1 MSDQKKDKKSKK
13 ERSSNYEEKVV
24 IKGTLDDVLKVSVP
38 KSKQKKKDE

>member
-1 MSDQKKDKKSKK
+1 MPKEKSKSKK

-38 KSKQKKKDE
+38 KPKQKKKE

>member
-1 MSDQKKDKKSKK
+1 MSENKSDKNKK

-38 KSKQKKKDE
+38 KPKQKKKE